1 MPPPQLFSF
10 DRRRFFPSAPL
21 GVLFLPFSAY
31 APLSSTRPFADAF
44 SPSPPIPRP
53 YFALRSQH
61 VARSLADAGYAI
73 RSMRGEAHA
82 TDAELGYLRV
92 VAAPVVETD
101 ADDDRER
108 PPAPAAEAPS
118 DEPSDDPSNDPE
130 TSDDPSGG
138 FGVEVAIVDWD
149 TGEIEALEAL
159 PPPPSLDALEALLP
173 VGEDAF
179 EEETLTDASS
189 DASASSNEGGTLV
202 DASLASGA
210 VKNNAVPRPKAP
222 PTPEARRSA
231 LLRALTAVAEV
242 VDVAET
248 EAPAETE
255 ASIAETTTT
264 TTQNPG
270 AAFARAAREA
280 FPRDGLLYRVV
291 DDVLNDAEEDGE
303 EDDGETRE
311 DTSDEKDASEKEGL
325 FGSLYDALRP
335 SGGSFASA
343 ASRGETL
350 DVVFG
355 SKVDSNGSNHSSDEI
370 IRPASPLPSGVSS
383 GGGAYR
389 FWYPSASARR
399 EAREAALIAR
409 ARDDFDAA
417 LVADEAHSGPGCLA
431 GGAICELERGRVS
444 SESAAPSVDG
454 AREGNVD
461 AAKNASA
468 AAKKRSSE
476 KKISDPRLSA
486 EFAAAPAFSS
496 IVRAFGEYVK
506 LDARFASASR
516 VDVSVRAVRVRVEP
530 NKPPGPGPGGGGKDV
545 GRKGGAAGFADGFE
559 LFPGELA
566 SSEPSEGGFEYLGV
580 ACVGGANVAR
590 GWMAR
595 VRLGGARTIAC
606 AAKDQGPGGSR
617 SHDDAAESDARVLLE
632 HPFAA
637 RVGSAVF
644 FDARRV
650 SMDADGVCAENEREA
665 AWVDLLIVAVKA
677 PPTEEPG
684 ETGPR

>member
-1 MPPPQLFSF
+1 
-10 DRRRFFPSAPL
+10 
-21 GVLFLPFSAY
+21 
-31 APLSSTRPFADAF
+31 
-44 SPSPPIPRP
+44 
-53 YFALRSQH
+53 
-61 VARSLADAGYAI
+61 
-73 RSMRGEAHA
+73 MRGEAHA

-101 ADDDRER
+101 GDDDGER
-108 PPAPAAEAPS
+108 PPAAPAAA
-118 DEPSDDPSNDPE
+118 DEPSDDPSNDLEP
-130 TSDDPSGG
+130 SDDPSGG
-138 FGVEVAIVDWD
+138 FIVEVAIVDWD

-173 VGEDAF
+173 VGEDALF
-179 EEETLTDASS
+179 EEEIVTDASS
-189 DASASSNEGGTLV
+189 DASDASSNEGGTLV

-248 EAPAETE
+248 EAPPAETE
-255 ASIAETTTT
+255 APIAETTTT
-264 TTQNPG
+264 TKNFG
-270 AAFARAAREA
+270 AAFARAARDA

-311 DTSDEKDASEKEGL
+311 DASDEKDASDGKGEGL

-343 ASRGETL
+343 GQGETL

-355 SKVDSNGSNHSSDEI
+355 SKVDSVGSNHSSDSEI
-370 IRPASPLPSGVSS
+370 IRPASPLPSNGVSS

-399 EAREAALIAR
+399 EARESALIAR

-444 SESAAPSVDG
+444 SDESAAPSVDG
-454 AREGNVD
+454 AREGDVD
-461 AAKNASA
+461 AALTASD
-468 AAKKRSSE
+468 AAKKSSE
-476 KKISDPRLSA
+476 KKVSDPRLSA

-496 IVRAFGEYVK
+496 VVRAFGEYAK

-530 NKPPGPGPGGGGKDV
+530 NKPPGPPGPGPGGGGKDDD
-545 GRKGGAAGFADGFE
+545 GGKSGAAAGFADGFE

-580 ACVGGANVAR
+580 ACVGGANVKR
-590 GWMAR
+590 GWTAR

-606 AAKDQGPGGSR
+606 AAKDQGLGGSR

-650 SMDADGVCAENEREA
+650 SMDADGVRAENEREA

>member
-1 MPPPQLFSF
+1 M
-10 DRRRFFPSAPL
+10 
-21 GVLFLPFSAY
+21 
-31 APLSSTRPFADAF
+31 
-44 SPSPPIPRP
+44 
-53 YFALRSQH
+53 
-61 VARSLADAGYAI
+61 
-73 RSMRGEAHA
+73 
-82 TDAELGYLRV
+82 
-92 VAAPVVETD
+92 
-101 ADDDRER
+101 
-108 PPAPAAEAPS
+108 
-118 DEPSDDPSNDPE
+118 
-130 TSDDPSGG
+130 
-138 FGVEVAIVDWD
+138 
-149 TGEIEALEAL
+149 
-159 PPPPSLDALEALLP
+159 
-173 VGEDAF
+173 
-179 EEETLTDASS
+179 
-189 DASASSNEGGTLV
+189 
-202 DASLASGA
+202 
-210 VKNNAVPRPKAP
+210 
-222 PTPEARRSA
+222 
-231 LLRALTAVAEV
+231 
-242 VDVAET
+242 
-248 EAPAETE
+248 
-255 ASIAETTTT
+255 
-264 TTQNPG
+264 
-270 AAFARAAREA
+270 
-280 FPRDGLLYRVV
+280 
-291 DDVLNDAEEDGE
+291 
-303 EDDGETRE
+303 
-311 DTSDEKDASEKEGL
+311 

-343 ASRGETL
+343 GQGETL

-355 SKVDSNGSNHSSDEI
+355 SKVGSVGSNHSSDSEI
-370 IRPASPLPSGVSS
+370 IRPASPLPSNGVSS

-444 SESAAPSVDG
+444 SDESAAPSVDG
-454 AREGNVD
+454 AREGDVD
-461 AAKNASA
+461 AALTASD
-468 AAKKRSSE
+468 AAKKSSE
-476 KKISDPRLSA
+476 KKVSDPRLSA

-496 IVRAFGEYVK
+496 VVRAFGEYAK

-530 NKPPGPGPGGGGKDV
+530 NKPPGPPGPGPGGGGKDDD
-545 GRKGGAAGFADGFE
+545 GGKSGAAAGFADGFE

-580 ACVGGANVAR
+580 ACVGGANVKR
-590 GWMAR
+590 GWTAR

-606 AAKDQGPGGSR
+606 AAKDQGLGGSR

-650 SMDADGVCAENEREA
+650 SMDADGVRAENEREA

>member
-1 MPPPQLFSF
+1 
-10 DRRRFFPSAPL
+10 
-21 GVLFLPFSAY
+21 
-31 APLSSTRPFADAF
+31 
-44 SPSPPIPRP
+44 
-53 YFALRSQH
+53 
-61 VARSLADAGYAI
+61 
-73 RSMRGEAHA
+73 MRGEAHA

-92 VAAPVVETD
+92 VAAPVVDTD
-101 ADDDRER
+101 ADDDGER
-108 PPAPAAEAPS
+108 PPAQASSDEPS
-118 DEPSDDPSNDPE
+118 DEPSNDLEPSDDPSC
-130 TSDDPSGG
+130 G

-173 VGEDAF
+173 VGEEDAF
-179 EEETLTDASS
+179 EEEIRTDASS

-248 EAPAETE
+248 EAPPAETE
-255 ASIAETTTT
+255 APIAETTTT
-264 TTQNPG
+264 TTRNFG
-270 AAFARAAREA
+270 AAFARAARDA

-311 DTSDEKDASEKEGL
+311 DTSDEKDASDEKEEGL

-343 ASRGETL
+343 GQGETL

-355 SKVDSNGSNHSSDEI
+355 SKVGSVGSNHSSDSEI
-370 IRPASPLPSGVSS
+370 IRPASPLPSNGVSS

-444 SESAAPSVDG
+444 SDESAAPSVDG
-454 AREGNVD
+454 ARREGNVD
-461 AAKNASA
+461 AALTASD
-468 AAKKRSSE
+468 AAKKSSE
-476 KKISDPRLSA
+476 KKGSEDPRLSA

-496 IVRAFGEYVK
+496 VVRAFGEYAK

-530 NKPPGPGPGGGGKDV
+530 NKPPGPGPGPGGGGKDD
-545 GRKGGAAGFADGFE
+545 GGGKGGAAAGFADGFE

-580 ACVGGANVAR
+580 ACVGGANVKR
-590 GWMAR
+590 GWTAR